1 MDVPMRRREQ
11 EVWQACDDL
20 WAIHGHFKTLT
31 GDAIRDR
38 LLSLGLSKGSPNE
51 IYKYRKTWEQSRGV
65 SLSAPQVAHLGDD
78 DPISR
83 AVRVVHEKIQSEAN
97 DRLDNLKAEHE
108 TLLLK
113 KDQALEQGRADLAKV
128 IQ

>member
-1 MDVPMRRREQ
+1 MELPTRRREQ

-20 WAIHGHFKTLT
+20 WAIHGHNKTLT

-38 LLSLGLSKGSPNE
+38 LLALGLSKGSPNE

-65 SLSAPQVAHLGDD
+65 FLGSPQVAQLTDD

-83 AVRVVHEKIQSEAN
+83 AVRVVHEKIQSEASS
-97 DRLDNLKAEHE
+97 RLDNLKA
-108 TLLLK
+108 
-113 KDQALEQGRADLAKV
+113 
-128 IQ
+128 